1 MEGITLQEHFAT
13 LEDPRVERTKRHQ
26 LLAIITIAL
35 CAVICGADTWVD
47 VEEFGKAK
55 RVWFETFLDL
65 PNGIPSHDTF
75 GRVFA
80 HLDPEQ
86 FQACFLSWVQAIN
99 AVLPTQQ
106 IAIDGKTARRSHDR
120 GAGKAAIQTVSAWA
134 SASHLVLAQRQVK
147 EHSNEQT
154 ALPLLLKQLEL
165 AGCIVSIDAMGCLP
179 KIAKQIKEQDG
190 EYVLALKANQGTLY
204 QDVVDVFDDAL
215 TTGFADLK
223 HETHHSVDKGHGRL
237 EHRQYW
243 TIFDPACLAYLN
255 AKEAWTGLRSVG
267 MVEAERK
274 VGEHVSRE
282 RRYYITSLAGDAR
295 AFGAAVRSHWSV
307 ENGLH
312 WVLDIAFQEDASRMR
327 KDHSQQN
334 FVVLRHMALNLL
346 KQEQTAK
353 CGIKARR
360 LKAGW
365 SEDYLRQVLA
375 A

>member
-1 MEGITLQEHFAT
+1 MEGLTLQDHFAT
-13 LEDPRVERTKRHQ
+13 LEDPRVDRTKHHQ

-55 RVWFETFLDL
+55 RVWFETFLNL

-80 HLDPEQ
+80 RLDPEQ

-99 AVLPTQQ
+99 TVLPAQQ

-134 SASHLVLAQRQVK
+134 SATHLVLAQRQVK

-154 ALPLLLKQLEL
+154 ALPILLEQLEL

-190 EYVLALKANQGTLY
+190 EYVLALKANQGTMY
-204 QDVVDVFDDAL
+204 QDVVDL
-215 TTGFADLK
+215 FADAEASRFADFV
-223 HETHHSVDKGHGRL
+223 HGTHQTVDKGHGRL
-237 EHRQYW
+237 ERRQYW
-243 TIFDPACLAYLN
+243 TISDPECIAYLN
-255 AKEAWTGLRSVG
+255 AKQTWTGRSLG
-267 MVEAERK
+267 MVEAERRL
-274 VGEHVSRE
+274 GQQVSKE
-282 RRYYITSLAGDAR
+282 RRYYIMSLAGEAQ
-295 AFGAAVRSHWSV
+295 AFGEAVRSHWGV

-334 FVVLRHMALNLL
+334 FVILRHMALNLL
-346 KQEQTAK
+346 KQEHTAK
-353 CGIKARR
+353 CGIKAKR

-365 SEDYLRQVLA
+365 SDDYLHQVLTA
-375 A
+375 

>member
-55 RVWFETFLDL
+55 RAWFETFLDL
-65 PNGIPSHDTF
+65 PNGIASHDTF

-99 AVLPTQQ
+99 TVLPAKP

-204 QDVVDVFDDAL
+204 QDVVDLFDDAL

-223 HETHHSVDKGHGRL
+223 HETQQSVDKGHGRL

-243 TIFDPACLAYLN
+243 TISDPACLAYLN

-267 MVEAERK
+267 MGDRGAQSGRARLERTSLLHYESGRGGARLWRSRAQPLERRK
-274 VGEHVSRE
+274 WPPLGARHRVSRRCQSHAQGPQSAE
-282 RRYYITSLAGDAR
+282 LCRPATY
-295 AFGAAVRSHWSV
+295 GAQPPETGADGQVWH
-307 ENGLH
+307 
-312 WVLDIAFQEDASRMR
+312 Q
-327 KDHSQQN
+327 SQ
-334 FVVLRHMALNLL
+334 
-346 KQEQTAK
+346 
-353 CGIKARR
+353 
-360 LKAGW
+360 
-365 SEDYLRQVLA
+365 A
-375 A
+375 AQSGME